1 MSELFSDI
9 SNSTPDMFGGL
20 ALLPFAVVFSLS
32 ALAFAQGWLDWET
45 NGGPPFLGEVV
56 AFLIFRYIQKNYYG
70 RRLQYVFGPP
80 DPQSNIKPQVT
91 RVAMV
96 IMVIFVAALF
106 VAWYYDA
113 RAYWSIRLLPL
124 VAGIPLLVL
133 GEWHRRTEWRI
144 LSWGYLGAGG
154 LSLLYGIIPSVLQV
168 PINNNQFGLEGVW
181 ELITLSLAILIMS
194 LAEHH
199 TIKIILARR
208 SDLR

>member
-1 MSELFSDI
+1 MSELYRDT

-70 RRLQYVFGPP
+70 RHLQYVFEPP
-80 DPQSNIKPQVT
+80 SLQSNLKPQG
-91 RVAMV
+91 RRAAMV
-96 IMVIFVAALF
+96 IIVVLVVALF
-106 VAWYYDA
+106 VAWYFDA
-113 RAYWSIRLLPL
+113 RAHWSIRLLPL

-133 GEWHRRTEWRI
+133 GEWYRRTEWRI
-144 LSWGYLGAGG
+144 LSWGYFGAGG
-154 LSLLYGIIPSVLQV
+154 LLLLYSIIPSILQV
-168 PINNNQFGLEGVW
+168 SINNSQFGLEGVW
-181 ELITLSLAILIMS
+181 ELLTLSLVIVIVS
-194 LAEHH
+194 LAEHR
-199 TIKIILARR
+199 TIKIILASR